1 MVSRLPEIEN
11 KIHAIEKELYIVK
24 QALKEIK
31 NLRQQNKLDGIQAI
45 CYFTYSLLLP
55 NTKGN
60 KATVAANF
68 VIRNMGSIPLDNP
81 FICLRVTPKERIA
94 LSAKLGDEIQ
104 YDQRINPL
112 VMEPWNY
119 MSEQAEQMVEEK
131 GEFWLKPVR
140 VSRIEPG
147 QTLSFS
153 NFQFHL
159 EMGEERM
166 TYKMEGF
173 FFCRQFQEGVR
184 ALNHIIIHS

>member
-94 LSAKLGDEIQ
+94 LSA
-104 YDQRINPL
+104 
-112 VMEPWNY
+112 
-119 MSEQAEQMVEEK
+119 
-131 GEFWLKPVR
+131 
-140 VSRIEPG
+140 
-147 QTLSFS
+147 
-153 NFQFHL
+153 
-159 EMGEERM
+159 
-166 TYKMEGF
+166 
-173 FFCRQFQEGVR
+173 
-184 ALNHIIIHS
+184 